1 MALVSASIPNLIN
14 GVSQQ
19 PPSLRLKTQAEIQ
32 ENGFST
38 VVDGLKK
45 RPSSE
50 HIKTLSNVPSNIESG
65 FIHTIRR
72 DENEFYILVI
82 TNNVLKVY
90 DKNGLEQTVTESPT
104 GAISYLS
111 GLTDPSKELTATT
124 IADFTFIVNKNKV
137 VAKDTTNKSPQR
149 PEEALFYVRQGD
161 YKTDWDVQSCE
172 SFENEFGKWSKCNQ
186 GMELPV

>member
-50 HIKTLSNVPSNIESG
+50 HIKTLSNVPSNIENAYNSTCMLQIKKHSPTLP
-65 FIHTIRR
+65 FA
-72 DENEFYILVI
+72 LVFSIPLERAQMI
-82 TNNVLKVY
+82 TNSS
-90 DKNGLEQTVTESPT
+90 D
-104 GAISYLS
+104 
-111 GLTDPSKELTATT
+111 
-124 IADFTFIVNKNKV
+124 
-137 VAKDTTNKSPQR
+137 
-149 PEEALFYVRQGD
+149 
-161 YKTDWDVQSCE
+161 
-172 SFENEFGKWSKCNQ
+172 
-186 GMELPV
+186 

>member
-19 PPSLRLKTQAEIQ
+19 PPSLRLKTQAQVQ

-50 HIKTLSNVPSNIESG
+50 HIKTLSNVPANIESG

-82 TNNVLKVY
+82 TNNALKVY
-90 DKNGLEQTVTESPT
+90 DKNGVEQTVTESPT
-104 GAISYLS
+104 AVSYTHLRAHE
-111 GLTDPSKELTATT
+111 T
-124 IADFTFIVNKNKV
+124 
-137 VAKDTTNKSPQR
+137 
-149 PEEALFYVRQGD
+149 
-161 YKTDWDVQSCE
+161 
-172 SFENEFGKWSKCNQ
+172 
-186 GMELPV
+186 